1 MSLSVTTDISQMT
14 FKDVDERVFISTDVD
29 ERTESLKQSENM
41 LTHDSSIFSAAK
53 LNELGNL
60 ISQSKSVDQILLNSK
75 NSLHDL
81 ENQLKISKQND
92 KDSGSQEA
100 SKNTEVIL
108 SFCLDFIKNVFFKCV
123 IILFVIV
130 KQLLEMIGKILDLT
144 QQKVDNQKALQISD
158 FTQQQQQ
165 CMPLMHLTPAPSN
178 FRMSCFRPFC
188 GKNEQIEFVS
198 VFAKGGHFQL

>member
-108 SFCLDFIKNVFFKCV
+108 SF
-123 IILFVIV
+123 
-130 KQLLEMIGKILDLT
+130 
-144 QQKVDNQKALQISD
+144 
-158 FTQQQQQ
+158 
-165 CMPLMHLTPAPSN
+165 
-178 FRMSCFRPFC
+178 
-188 GKNEQIEFVS
+188 
-198 VFAKGGHFQL
+198 